1 MGTQAALK
9 QRDSPDSAPAGGTG
23 VHPAIPHH
31 HRHVSPILVADSPGQ
46 LGLSRRRA
54 KAPDVRHWVR
64 RGAGVQLVVTLDG
77 DETSPDELRSLRE
90 WLLGED
96 ELVGARNCAHN
107 R

>member
-1 MGTQAALK
+1 
-9 QRDSPDSAPAGGTG
+9 
-23 VHPAIPHH
+23 
-31 HRHVSPILVADSPGQ
+31 
-46 LGLSRRRA
+46 LSRRRA